1 MSKILENNHDRFKTA
16 QQALLD
22 WYDIHHRDL
31 PWRMP
36 PDGYKKG
43 LRPDPYHVWLSEIML
58 QQTTVPTVKSY
69 FAAFTNRWPK
79 VTDLA
84 VAPRDDVM
92 AAWAGLGY
100 YARARNLHLTAQ
112 IVANDHD
119 GIFPETEDE
128 LLKLPGIG
136 GYTAAAI
143 AAIAFGQ
150 PAVVVDGNIERVVA
164 RWADLQTPLP
174 KVKPEI
180 YTVMTG
186 LTPQNRAGDFAQAM
200 MDLGSSICTA
210 SRNTGARKTEAQKTV
225 NGTTDANLTPPSCL
239 ICPLQPTCA
248 TTGEAAAV
256 LPRKLPKKK
265 RPDRRGTALIIT
277 DGAGNIIVER
287 RPDQG
292 MLGGLDVFPGSA
304 WADGSAKI
312 SDYPITDVSAS
323 GQFKAAHQTGQKL
336 NQQAEHIFTHFRV
349 ILDIEK
355 IEIASATKDLPHH
368 WRWVAIKDLP
378 QMALPTVMVKTA
390 RLAGV
395 WADLSKNA

>member
-1 MSKILENNHDRFKTA
+1 MSKVLEKENDRYQAA

-69 FAAFTNRWPK
+69 FAAFTKRWPK

-84 VAPRDDVM
+84 AAPRDDVM

-112 IVANDHD
+112 IIANDHD

-186 LTPQNRAGDFAQAM
+186 LTPHKRAGDFAQAM

-210 SRNTGARKTEAQKTV
+210 SRKTGARKKDSAKT
-225 NGTTDANLTPPSCL
+225 DINLTPPSCL
-239 ICPLQPTCA
+239 ICPLQPTCT

-277 DGAGNIIVER
+277 DGKGQIIVER

-312 SDYPITDVSAS
+312 CDYPITDDSPA
-323 GQFKAAHQTGQKL
+323 GQFKSAHQTGQKL

-355 IEIASATKDLPHH
+355 IETDSAVKDLPAH

-390 RLAGV
+390 RQAGV
-395 WADLSKNA
+395 WVDPSKDA